1 MGPRSRDL
9 GLVYAFVALLNSLV
23 HICGFQPPIMHQLV
37 SAYQNAGYNRP
48 IKFVKCLINPPL
60 TILPVTILSG
70 RFNPIGQLMN
80 FPASVSD
87 FKVRFSLPN
96 LLLCSNESATIIF
109 ALCGTRQ
116 PPKIG
121 HGPVECED
129 YGADY
134 ERYLPVARH
143 HMRLQPGGVKSISN
157 ALLLA

>member
-48 IKFVKCLINPPL
+48 IKFVTCLINPPL
-60 TILPVTILSG
+60 TILPV
-70 RFNPIGQLMN
+70 N

-121 HGPVECED
+121 HGHVECED